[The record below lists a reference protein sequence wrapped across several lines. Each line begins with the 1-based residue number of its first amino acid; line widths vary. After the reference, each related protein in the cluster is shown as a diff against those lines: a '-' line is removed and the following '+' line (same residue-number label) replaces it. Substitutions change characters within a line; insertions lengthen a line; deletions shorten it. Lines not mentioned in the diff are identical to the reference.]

1 MRKSKAVSREET
13 KTKLEERKSVR
24 RGEGKFGMGAKEPKS
39 SYVLAANLGTLK
51 TSFVVLPTL

>member
-24 RGEGKFGMGAKEPKS
+24 GGEGKFGMEAKGANSFYLLP
-39 SYVLAANLGTLK
+39 ANLGTLK